1 MEMMQKS
8 FIPLCYSMANNEQ
21 ILALKSKQRRLHS
34 MNVAFQALI
43 FIAVL
48 IQFLQGGDLQQ
59 RVPIQTSAN
68 ATTELAQVC
77 WITASAG
84 YG

>member
-1 MEMMQKS
+1 
-8 FIPLCYSMANNEQ
+8 
-21 ILALKSKQRRLHS
+21 
-34 MNVAFQALI
+34 MNVAFQDLTI
-43 FIAVL
+43 LTVL
-48 IQFLQGGDLQQ
+48 IQYLQGGDLQQ
-59 RVPIQTSAN
+59 RVPIQTSAD